1 MGILKRQRITPT
13 STEHWLSLRVPDV
26 TSTDASALF
35 GMSPY
40 KTRFELYHE
49 KRDAVPISIDD
60 NERMETGREI
70 EPVIARLFARRY
82 GVKIRALNSYAR
94 IILTEGLGVP
104 HGIGASFDYEIVGL
118 ADDWTGTDATYR
130 TLYEQHGAGLL
141 ECKNVDGLVHARNW
155 KRGRTDEGEDA
166 SEAPDHIEVQLQ
178 AQLECANRAWGV
190 ICPLIGG
197 NRLAPIARTRDA
209 EFGEY
214 LRAEATKFWL
224 EVLAGTPP
232 PAVMPDDAEAIIRL
246 YGHAEPGKLADLRDD
261 PTAEQLAA
269 DYRAALD
276 MENEAKERKAV
287 ARAEMLQLLA
297 DKGTP
302 DAERIL
308 TGSHK
313 ISAGIVAPTK
323 GKLVTEEMIGT
334 YVGARKGYRGFRISP
349 LKGAN
354 NVDG

>member
-1 MGILKRQRITPT
+1 MILKRLRITPT
-13 STEHWLSLRVPDV
+13 SVEHWLDLRVPDI

-40 KTRFELYHE
+40 KTRFELWYE
-49 KRDAVPISIDD
+49 KRDAVPVTIDD

-82 GVKIRALNSYAR
+82 GVKIRALNQYAR
-94 IILTEGLGVP
+94 IILVEGIGVP

-118 ADDWTGTDATYR
+118 ADDWTGTDTTYR
-130 TLYEQHGAGLL
+130 DLYTKYGAGLL

-178 AQLECANRAWGV
+178 HQLECANRAWGV

-214 LRAEATKFWL
+214 LRAEATKFWM

-232 PAVMPDDAEAIIRL
+232 PAVMPDDAEAVIRL
-246 YGHAEPGKLADLRDD
+246 YGHAEPGKLADLREDD
-261 PTAEQLAA
+261 EADAILAEYDVASADEKDAA
-269 DYRAALD
+269 
-276 MENEAKERKAV
+276 ERKSV
-287 ARAEMLQLLA
+287 ARADFLTLLA
-297 DKGTP
+297 ERGTP

-308 TGSHK
+308 TARFK
-313 ISAGIVAPTK
+313 VSAGVRAPTL
-323 GKLVTEEMIGT
+323 GTLITEEMVGT
-334 YVGARKGYRGFRISP
+334 RIGARKGGRGWRVTKVEE
-349 LKGAN
+349 KG
-354 NVDG
+354 